1 MSMCVLGGG
10 GCVSEIRFMNFIQPK
25 LFKCSLWHSLQ
36 RYGIGSL
43 KFYECEFLLH
53 FDILLHSVA
62 KFT

>member
-10 GCVSEIRFMNFIQPK
+10 GVSEIRFMNFIQSK

-43 KFYECEFLLH
+43 KFYEWEFLLH
-53 FDILLHSVA
+53 FDIILLHSVP